1 MYVITVKNLNVDA
14 NIVNFSRKIFCK
26 NCHKF
31 NSMFELSL
39 ENTDEI
45 GKDYLE
51 NFVKDFLQL
60 DSRTF
65 TNLVDNKVILPRE
78 KKIQI
83 KFYVKSKNNRSQ
95 TVTQEPKNV
104 EKINYN
110 IKGQKRCY
118 KKF

>member
-1 MYVITVKNLNVDA
+1 MDG
-14 NIVNFSRKIFCK
+14 NIVNVSRKIFCK
-26 NCHKF
+26 KCHKF
-31 NSMFELSL
+31 NSTFELL
-39 ENTDEI
+39 
-45 GKDYLE
+45 
-51 NFVKDFLQL
+51 L

-65 TNLVDNKVILPRE
+65 TNLMDNKAILRRE
-78 KKIQI
+78 KIQI
-83 KFYVKSKNNRSQ
+83 KFYVKSKNNRTQ

>member
-1 MYVITVKNLNVDA
+1 M
-14 NIVNFSRKIFCK
+14 
-26 NCHKF
+26 
-31 NSMFELSL
+31 
-39 ENTDEI
+39 
-45 GKDYLE
+45 
-51 NFVKDFLQL
+51 
-60 DSRTF
+60 
-65 TNLVDNKVILPRE
+65 DNKAILRRE
-78 KKIQI
+78 KIQI